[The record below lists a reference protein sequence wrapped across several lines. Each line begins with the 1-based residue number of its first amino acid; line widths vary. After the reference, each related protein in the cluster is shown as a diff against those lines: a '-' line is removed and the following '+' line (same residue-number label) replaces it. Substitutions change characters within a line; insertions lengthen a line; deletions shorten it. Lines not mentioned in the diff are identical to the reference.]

1 MIVLR
6 VSNDN
11 VVLVNINV
19 SFTVLRIIT
28 RTAVPPK
35 SPIPVVYRIT
45 SEVSVFFA
53 KMNF

>member
-6 VSNDN
+6 VSNDD

-19 SFTVLRIIT
+19 SFTVLRIVT

-35 SPIPVVYRIT
+35 YPIPVVHRTT
-45 SEVSVFFA
+45 SEVSVFLA